1 MGVQRRGARASS
13 RPPALAYTPP
23 SGPEAISLTRLWA
36 ASVALDSSFLRHLC
50 FFTSS
55 ETERPTGQKRLDA
68 AFGKIPACTAVSERG
83 HRTGPRHIFYCCWI
97 IRKCPLLPVRNI
109 GWENQVSQSIG
120 YFLKILK
127 TFPWTRVQI
136 SRPRGHKR
144 CVSFSRS
151 HSPFP
156 VEDVQ
161 HYNQPSHYQQ
171 DSNGQSDDQMDEVFI
186 RYCGNTGT
194 IKCH

>member
-1 MGVQRRGARASS
+1 MGIQRRGARASS

-36 ASVALDSSFLRHLC
+36 SSVALDSSFLRHLC

-55 ETERPTGQKRLDA
+55 ETERPTGQKRLEKSLRA
-68 AFGKIPACTAVSERG
+68 QQYLSEG
-83 HRTGPRHIFYCCWI
+83 MSRTGPRHTFYCCWI
-97 IRKCPLLPVRNI
+97 ISKCSLFPGRNT

-144 CVSFSRS
+144 CQLLTESLTFS
-151 HSPFP
+151 
-156 VEDVQ
+156 
-161 HYNQPSHYQQ
+161 
-171 DSNGQSDDQMDEVFI
+171 
-186 RYCGNTGT
+186 CGRRTT
-194 IKCH
+194 L